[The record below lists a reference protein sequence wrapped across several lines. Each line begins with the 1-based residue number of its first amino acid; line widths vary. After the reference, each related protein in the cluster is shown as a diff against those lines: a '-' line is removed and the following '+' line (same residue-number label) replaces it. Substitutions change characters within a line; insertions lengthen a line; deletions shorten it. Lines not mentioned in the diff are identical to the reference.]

1 MFDSVAVPLG
11 LLVALIGLSALA
23 LYRYLVVPA
32 FHRIVAHRS
41 AWVVREVNSRLQ
53 LRLSPFSLT
62 RRRVLADRLANDPAI
77 NREIEAA
84 ALARQISVE
93 RVRKDVSKIAYE
105 IVPAF
110 NPYFYFRIGF
120 WAARA
125 LLRYMYKVRLGYID
139 NPALAE
145 VSDDAAVVFFMNH
158 RSNMDYVLVTYM
170 TAQRST
176 LSYGIGEWARTWP
189 IQPLMRAGGGYFL
202 RRDAGDP
209 LYRRVLERYVQM
221 ATEARVPHAMFP
233 EGALSRDG
241 GLQAPKLGLLTYV
254 TRTFDPR
261 TGPDIVFIPIG
272 TNYDRVPEERTVIAR
287 AAESFVNRGPWF
299 VLLSAGRFVGFLMA
313 QGLRGRRQPFG
324 YACANFGT
332 PISFGNWLRGH
343 WIDWPSLDRDAR
355 FRWLERFAQERM
367 ADVSMLIPVLPV
379 STICAIYRSAP
390 DDSLTFDQLADRFER
405 VQDQARSAGAHLY
418 LPDDKPSQG
427 LEEALT
433 MLLGRRIV
441 VRTADGRYRANEKEK
456 DLIAYYANSI
466 EQFLRKTNDRRA

>member
-1 MFDSVAVPLG
+1 MFDPVTIPFG

-23 LYRYLVVPA
+23 LYRYLIVPA
-32 FHRIVAHRS
+32 FRQVIARRS
-41 AWVVREVNSRLQ
+41 ARVVREVDSRLQ

-62 RRRVLADRLANDPAI
+62 RRRVLADRLANDPAVT
-77 NREIEAA
+77 REIEAA
-84 ALARQISVE
+84 ASE
-93 RVRKDVSKIAYE
+93 RDVPVDKLRKDVARIAYE

-125 LLRYMYKVRLGYID
+125 LLRYMYRVRLGYID

-145 VSDDAAVVFFMNH
+145 VGDDAAVVFFMNH
-158 RSNMDYVLVTYM
+158 RTNMDYVLVTYM

-189 IQPLMRAGGGYFL
+189 IQPLMRAAGGYFL
-202 RRDAGDP
+202 RRDSRDR

-241 GLQAPKLGLLTYV
+241 GLQPPKLGLLSYV

-261 TGPDIVFIPIG
+261 EGPDIVFIPIG

-287 AAESFVNRGPWF
+287 ATESFVNRGPWF
-299 VLLSAGRFVGFLMA
+299 VIVSAGRFVGYLLM

-332 PISFGNWLRGH
+332 PVSFSAWMRGH
-343 WIDWPSLDRDAR
+343 WIDWPSLDRDSR
-355 FRWLERFAQERM
+355 YRWLERFAQELM
-367 ADVSMLIPVLPV
+367 ADVRMLIPVLPIPV
-379 STICAIYRSAP
+379 ICAIIRAAGGE
-390 DDSLTFDQLADRFER
+390 SLTHDQLSDRFER
-405 VQDQARSAGAHLY
+405 ALAYARKVGAHLY
-418 LPDDKPSQG
+418 LPDDKPSQA
-427 LEEALT
+427 LDEALT
-433 MLLGRRIV
+433 TLLGRRILL
-441 VRTADGRYRANEKEK
+441 RGADGRYRANGKEAR
-456 DLIAYYANSI
+456 LIAYYANSI
-466 EQFLRKTNDRRA
+466 DQFLPETDNRGS